1 MVNKFWLFSV
11 LLFLTSCFNS
21 EEVFMESVD
30 NQWKKNEAK
39 KIEFEVK
46 DAQNPKNIIFVVRNN
61 NDYPYQNLFLIT
73 TLKGTQNEV
82 LRKDTANYI
91 LAKPNGE
98 WIGEGFGDTK
108 EILFQYQL
116 GYQFPKNG
124 RYSVEII
131 QGMRKDILPGI
142 EDIGIKLENIKK

>member
-21 EEVFMESVD
+21 EEVFMKSVD
-30 NQWKKNEAK
+30 NQWKKNEEK

-46 DAQNPKNIIFVVRNN
+46 DAQNPKNIIFVVSNN

-124 RYSVEII
+124 RYSVEIV